1 MTFLSKLRD
10 FAESAEVRATKLP
23 YLEVFAGEH
32 EGELL
37 GESSPLENTYGRV
50 TQTNLSAAQTS
61 HNHAAVNSYDLSCN
75 KRSRF

>member
-1 MTFLSKLRD
+1 MTYKSELRD
-10 FAESAEVRATKLP
+10 FAESSNDAHKNF
-23 YLEVFAGEH
+23 YLKVFVGES

-37 GESSPLENTYGRV
+37 GESSPLVNPYGRV